1 MEMMLKTNELCK
13 TFKDQKAVNKV
24 SLSIP
29 KGCVYGLLGPNGAG
43 KSTLIRHL
51 TGVYKA
57 DEGEILIDGEPVFE
71 NRNIKQRMAYIP
83 DELFYFMQADTME
96 MKRFYEGIYPQ
107 FDSKLFYKMQEFFPT
122 IDVKRTIRRLSK
134 GMQKQVAFWL
144 AICCKPDILI
154 LDEPVD
160 GLDPVMRRQIWSIIL
175 SEVAEKEMT
184 VLVSS
189 HNLRELEDV
198 CDHVGI
204 MHHGK
209 IMIERSLSD
218 LQGSVSKIQVAC
230 QSGMP
235 KLPEHFQVLHMANT
249 GRVYTMI
256 VKGDPKEAI
265 KKTVSKLKGTFA
277 LVILFEDQPD
287 VIYSIRNVSPI
298 VATICKEGAMLASD
312 LTALCRFTNEYFVVP
327 EYHILELHKDHVVL
341 TDLNDNVVEPEF
353 LSVDWEL
360 NSAGKNG
367 YPFYM
372 EKEIMEQPEA
382 IKNTIKDRIVNGLP
396 DFTADGVPDSLFTD
410 CDRICVVACGTAM
423 HAGLVAQALVKSIV
437 HVQMDVE
444 LASEFMYSDPVID
457 EKTLVIAVSQS
468 GETIDTLEALKY
480 AKRQGAKCLSVINVK
495 GSSIARESDY
505 VLYTA
510 AGPEI
515 AVASTKAYTTQLSVF
530 YLVVALLRGVYTE
543 EQTKSFIAELERVPE
558 VMQKVLE
565 KRRDIHVIAKKILEA
580 KDLFM
585 IGRGLDYSILLEGSL
600 KLKEVS
606 YIHSEAYASGE
617 LKHGPIALITTN
629 TPVVATVT
637 QEKLMSKEL
646 SNIKEVKSRGADI
659 VLFIKEALSG
669 DLDTEYQVIKLPD
682 MQDEFMVLPASVAL
696 QLLAYYVSSDKGFD
710 VDKPRNLAKVVTV
723 E

>member
-1 MEMMLKTNELCK
+1 MCGIIGYTGSENVKDVLLDALELLEYRGYDSAGIAVKDETSHVTN
-13 TFKDQKAVNKV
+13 
-24 SLSIP
+24 
-29 KGCVYGLLGPNGAG
+29 
-43 KSTLIRHL
+43 
-51 TGVYKA
+51 VYKCAGRVSDLRAICDSKKILSACGIGHTRWATHGGVTDQNAHPHQQGKVTLVHNGIIENYRELIA
-57 DEGEILIDGEPVFE
+57 DYDLQEILHSETD
-71 NRNIKQRMAYIP
+71 
-83 DELFYFMQADTME
+83 
-96 MKRFYEGIYPQ
+96 
-107 FDSKLFYKMQEFFPT
+107 
-122 IDVKRTIRRLSK
+122 
-134 GMQKQVAFWL
+134 
-144 AICCKPDILI
+144 
-154 LDEPVD
+154 
-160 GLDPVMRRQIWSIIL
+160 
-175 SEVAEKEMT
+175 SEVAAA
-184 VLVSS
+184 LLN
-189 HNLRELEDV
+189 H
-198 CDHVGI
+198 
-204 MHHGK
+204 
-209 IMIERSLSD
+209 
-218 LQGSVSKIQVAC
+218 
-230 QSGMP
+230 
-235 KLPEHFQVLHMANT
+235 
-249 GRVYTMI
+249 YY
-256 VKGDPKEAI
+256 KGDPKEAI

-382 IKNTIKDRIVNGLP
+382 IENTIRNRIVGGMP
-396 DFTADGVPDSLFTD
+396 DFTADGVPDTLFTE
-410 CDRICVVACGTAM
+410 CEHICIVACGTAM
-423 HAGLVAQALVKSIV
+423 HAGLVAQALVKSIL

-530 YLVVALLRGVYTE
+530 YLVVAKMALLRGVYTE